1 MFAAI
6 TATIAALLLH
16 GGAAV
21 DPVFSTATY
30 VLQSSGNWTVPGP
43 GMVKI
48 RAWVRRTPRPVRC
61 AASEPLPL
69 LLQAGGGCG
78 GSSAS
83 MGACHGGAGGNG
95 GSNATVLTAK
105 GGETI
110 TVSVGA
116 GGVGMS
122 AGQSTLI
129 FGTIGDVD
137 LRWSIAGGTSGT
149 SADYDPIVGTCTPG
163 TPGENGPADGCVDVF
178 GFPMP
183 SYWDYCGV
191 SRSFPGCGGGELC
204 AHKTTPPL
212 LLLLLSLSLSLSIY
226 LSISLSLY
234 LSLSLSLSLSRALC
248 LSLTPSLL

>member
-83 MGACHGGAGGNG
+83 MGACHGG
-95 GSNATVLTAK
+95 
-105 GGETI
+105 
-110 TVSVGA
+110 
-116 GGVGMS
+116 
-122 AGQSTLI
+122 
-129 FGTIGDVD
+129 DVD

-204 AHKTTPPL
+204 AH
-212 LLLLLSLSLSLSIY
+212 
-226 LSISLSLY
+226 
-234 LSLSLSLSLSRALC
+234 
-248 LSLTPSLL
+248 

>member
-105 GGETI
+105 GCQRGCRRRRH
-110 TVSVGA
+110 VGRSV
-116 GGVGMS
+116 
-122 AGQSTLI
+122 
-129 FGTIGDVD
+129 DVD
-137 LRWSIAGGTSGT
+137 IRDDRRRRPALVDRWRHVGHVGRLRSNCGHVHTRNAR
-149 SADYDPIVGTCTPG
+149 
-163 TPGENGPADGCVDVF
+163 GE
-178 GFPMP
+178 
-183 SYWDYCGV
+183 WT
-191 SRSFPGCGGGELC
+191 R
-204 AHKTTPPL
+204 
-212 LLLLLSLSLSLSIY
+212 
-226 LSISLSLY
+226 
-234 LSLSLSLSLSRALC
+234 
-248 LSLTPSLL
+248 